1 MIVALAV
8 VTVITYANS
17 LGNSFHYDDFHG
29 IVRNPTIKDSKN
41 VPRYFVDPSTIGLSL
56 RNDWRPILQT
66 TYALNFLVGGF
77 DATNFRIFNLLV
89 HIASAILILLIVGE
103 IENSLR
109 APPSVSRSAPSESG
123 LIAALLFALHPA
135 NSEVVNYI
143 WARSSLLAA
152 FFYLSAFYC
161 FLRVPPN
168 HRYPTTTWWQIGGI
182 CFYVLGLATKATAVT
197 LPATLLL
204 YQYLRSQSPILQQ
217 DMVPRWTL
225 AQTKKLIPVTA
236 ICTVYIVL
244 RVIFLPDPDSFART
258 ADNQDISGTI
268 YLLSSFRAW
277 VYYLALFIWPS
288 PLLVDTSGFGWSISL
303 LDGHVLVSIA
313 IVMIVIGGS
322 WTMRRSYFILTFFIF
337 WYFIAL
343 LPEQSFVPL
352 SEPINGY
359 RPYLAYAGLSIVI
372 SEVTRKG
379 ILGLANFAGQHSNR
393 TVLRHRH
400 LIYICVMASL
410 MIVLATWTA
419 RRNLDWRNE
428 FTLWSD
434 VLRKDPNNAKAYM
447 SLALYR
453 IERGEYAEAEAML
466 KRAIEI
472 APANSYTY
480 LLQGYFYRLR
490 DQDDMAL
497 QDLTKAV
504 ELNPR
509 SPYNFYYRAELL
521 ANSGKLTDAIADYE
535 RALALRDYFTDAR
548 FGLAVVYLQQQRLK
562 EATDACEHILQID
575 RRDVRAYKCL
585 GRILMERKDFA
596 EASKVYERGLAYL
609 PANKELWHDLSL
621 TYVARGMLGPASVA
635 YQKST
640 SVSPG
645 SPN

>member
-1 MIVALAV
+1 MIIALAV
-8 VTVITYANS
+8 ITAITYVNS

-29 IVRNPTIKDSKN
+29 IVRNPTIKDLRN
-41 VPRYFVDPSTIGLSL
+41 VPRYFVDPSTISLSL

-66 TYALNFLVGGF
+66 TYVLNFLAGGF

-103 IENSLR
+103 IENSFR
-109 APPSVSRSAPSESG
+109 APSSVSRSAPSESG
-123 LIAALLFALHPA
+123 LLAALLFALHPA
-135 NSEVVNYI
+135 NSEVINYI

-161 FLRVPPN
+161 FLRVRPN
-168 HRYPTTTWWQIGGI
+168 HRSATTTWWRIGEI

-197 LPATLLL
+197 LPATLFL
-204 YQYLRSQSPILQQ
+204 YQYLRSQYPILAQ
-217 DMVPRWTL
+217 DRVPRRSL

-236 ICTVYIVL
+236 ICIVYIML
-244 RVIFLPDPDSFART
+244 RVIFLPDSFART
-258 ADNQDISGTI
+258 ADNQDIGWTM

-288 PLLVDTSGFGWSISL
+288 PLLVDWSGFGWSNSL
-303 LDGHVLVSIA
+303 LDGRVLVSLA
-313 IVMIVIGGS
+313 IVMILIGVS
-322 WTMRRSYFILTFFIF
+322 WTMRRSYFLITFFIF
-337 WYFIAL
+337 WFFIAL

-352 SEPINGY
+352 GEPINGY

-379 ILGLANFAGQHSNR
+379 LLGLANLAGQHSNR
-393 TVLRHRH
+393 KLFRHRH

-410 MIVLATWTA
+410 MIALATLTA

-434 VLRKDPNNAKAYM
+434 VLRKDPNNPKAYM

-453 IERGEYAEAEAML
+453 IEQGEYAEAEAML

-472 APANSYTY
+472 APANSYAY

-497 QDLTKAV
+497 RDLTKAV

-521 ANSGKLTDAIADYE
+521 AKSGKLSDAIADYE

-562 EATDACEHILQID
+562 EATDACERILQID
-575 RRDVRAYKCL
+575 RRDMRAYQCL
-585 GRILMERKDFA
+585 GRILMEQNKFD
-596 EASKVYERGLAYL
+596 EAAQVYERGLAYL
-609 PANKELWHDLSL
+609 PANKELWRDLALS
-621 TYVARGMLGPASVA
+621 YMAIGRFDKAAAASR
-635 YQKST
+635 KSADLLAK
-640 SVSPG
+640 
-645 SPN
+645 